1 MLKTAN
7 KGFTLIELLVV
18 IAIIGLLSTIVVA
31 SLSTVRKKARDTKR
45 VADIKSL
52 QLALE
57 MYFDTVRQYPTS
69 AIFTTSGSGFYPT
82 YIPSLPKDPTA
93 NTAYYY
99 AGTSGTAT
107 CTGYHLGALL
117 EDVSNAALLTDT
129 DQAAGAIAVCTGGG
143 TQFTGLST
151 DCALTAGVQGST
163 ELCYDI
169 TN

>member
-1 MLKTAN
+1 MKTIN

-45 VADIKSL
+45 VADVKSL

-57 MYFDTVRQYPTS
+57 LFFDTNRQYPTS
-69 AIFTTSGSGFYPT
+69 TSATGFAPT
-82 YIPSLPKDPTA
+82 FISSIPKDPLGT
-93 NTAYYY
+93 NYFY
-99 AGTSGTAT
+99 AGTGTSAAT
-107 CTGYHLGALL
+107 CSSYHLGALL
-117 EDVSNAALLTDT
+117 EDTANAALLTDS
-129 DQAAGAIAVCTGGG
+129 DQAAGAVAICTGSNA
-143 TQFTGLST
+143 QFSGLTT

>member
-1 MLKTAN
+1 MIKTVN

-52 QLALE
+52 QLAME
-57 MYFDTVRQYPTS
+57 MYFDSNRQYPTTLAALTAS
-69 AIFTTSGSGFYPT
+69 
-82 YIPSLPKDPTA
+82 YIPSLPKDPISNA
-93 NTAYYY
+93 NYFY
-99 AGTSGTAT
+99 AGTGTSAAT
-107 CTGYHLGALL
+107 CASYHLGALL
-117 EDVSNAALLTDT
+117 EDPTNVALLSDT
-129 DQAAGAIAVCTGGG
+129 DQAAGAVAVCTGGG

-169 TN
+169 TS